1 MRRKALLDSKNI
13 MRSLLILISFSLV
26 LLSCSFKSR
35 SSDQSLRIQLGGVP
49 VSLDPAQA
57 EDGLSLRILANVME
71 GLVGYDGAGQLK
83 NRLAA
88 AIDISNDQKRYTFTL
103 RPEAKWSDGRPVV
116 AAEFVLGIR
125 RALAPAT
132 ASKLAESL
140 LVIRGARDYH
150 QGQSSDLPGVRDEN
164 GKLVFELERPI
175 SFFLQLLTLPITVP
189 ARQDILNAHSGRWAE
204 GEEWAQTPTT
214 GPFRIASY
222 IHDQKLILE
231 RNVNYWGPQP
241 SVDKIEWIIVPDEI
255 TGLNLFDQGKLDI
268 LTKVPSLNFKKLGDE
283 HKIRVFPFLATYYIG
298 FNCRKPPFN
307 DPRVRRAVSSVIDR
321 KGIVDALMTGESPAQ
336 SWIPRGLEGYISYEE
351 SKQNSVQNSVIDPEV
366 KTLLSNFPSLTL
378 QFDSSD
384 RNTTV
389 MEKVQQDIKNKLG
402 LQLNLVHLDW
412 KSHMKS
418 VQTEAPSL
426 FRLAWQTPF
435 LDPIFHLQVLTSKH
449 SANPTGCSH
458 AEYDRIVSEIEI
470 EKSGPK
476 REKLIRDA
484 QKILVDDEAMV
495 IPLFHYVQNYA
506 VSQRVK
512 NFRANPFGVIR
523 LNELEVDHGFQK

>member
-26 LLSCSFKSR
+26 FFSCTFKSQP
-35 SSDQSLRIQLGGVP
+35 SDQLLRIQLGGVP

-57 EDGLSLRILANVME
+57 EDGLSLRILANVMD
-71 GLVGYDGAGQLK
+71 GLQGYDGAGQLK

-88 AIDISNDQKRYTFTL
+88 AVEVSSDQKRYTFTL

-125 RALAPAT
+125 RALAPT
-132 ASKLAESL
+132 TVSKFAESL

-164 GKLVFELERPI
+164 GKLIFELERPI
-175 SFFLQLLTLPITVP
+175 SFFLQLLTLPVTVP
-189 ARQDILNAHSGRWAE
+189 ARQDILSAHSGRWSE

-214 GPFRIASY
+214 GPYRIASY
-222 IHDQKLILE
+222 RHDQKLVLE
-231 RNVNYWGPQP
+231 RNPNYWGPQP
-241 SVDKIEWIIVPDEI
+241 SVDKMEWIIVPDEM
-255 TGLNLFDQGKLDI
+255 TGMNLFDQGKLDI
-268 LTKVPSLNFKKLGDE
+268 LTKVPSLNFKRLADE
-283 HKIRVFPFLATYYIG
+283 RKIRGFPFLATYYIG

-307 DPRVRRAVSSVIDR
+307 NPQVRRVVSSVIDR
-321 KGIVDALMTGESPAQ
+321 KGIIDALMTGEVPART
-336 SWIPRGLEGYISYEE
+336 WIPKGLEGYIPYEE
-351 SKQNSVQNSVIDPEV
+351 LRQIPVMDSQV
-366 KTLLSNFPSLTL
+366 KTLFSSLSSVTL

-389 MEKVQQDIKNKLG
+389 MEKIQQDIKNNLG

-418 VQTEAPSL
+418 VQTDAPPL

-435 LDPIFHLQVLTSKH
+435 FDPIFHLQVLTAKH
-449 SANPTGCSH
+449 PANPTGCSN
-458 AEYDRIVSEIEI
+458 AEYDRLVSEIEV
-470 EKSGPK
+470 EKPGPK

-484 QKILVDDEAMV
+484 QKILVEDEAMV
-495 IPLFHYVQNYA
+495 VPLFHYVQNYA